1 MEHFVVED
9 IFVRWKSSEEDP
21 PVFRN
26 GTKLT
31 FESSHVDS
39 KHSEELVFQR
49 IFGFAGIYPQLHRVE
64 PHFFWAT
71 HRGFL
76 EDVGKNWRISLC
88 YVHAASIINRDSPWS
103 IIYRYFFKL

>member
-9 IFVRWKSSEEDP
+9 IFVRWKSSEDIP

-31 FESSHVDS
+31 FESSHV
-39 KHSEELVFQR
+39 EELVFQR

-76 EDVGKNWRISLC
+76 EDVWKELENLAMLC
-88 YVHAASIINRDSPWS
+88 TCGIHNITRFTLEYYIQI
-103 IIYRYFFKL
+103 FF

>member
-1 MEHFVVED
+1 MNPFFFSNGKFVVED
-9 IFVRWKSSEEDP
+9 MFFVGSVGRDSTSFP
-21 PVFRN
+21 RALF
-26 GTKLT
+26 T

-39 KHSEELVFQR
+39 THSEELVFQR

-88 YVHAASIINRDSPWS
+88 YVHAASII
-103 IIYRYFFKL
+103 